1 MLFSTRKS
9 PRIKNFDY
17 KSENYYFITI
27 CTHNRRCLFGDPHKL
42 SIAGEIAEKQ
52 INQISAHYENVR
64 VDKYVVMPN
73 HVHMILVLENGNINS
88 ADQIIA
94 QYKSGVTREVR
105 SMIPDIVLWQ
115 RSFHDHIIRN
125 QRSYENI
132 WLYIDGNPQCWDKDC
147 FFTDQE

>member
-1 MLFSTRKS
+1 MEFAKRKS
-9 PRIKNFDY
+9 PRIVGYDY
-17 KSENYYFITI
+17 SNPNYYFITV
-27 CTHNRRCLFGDPHKL
+27 CTHNRKCLFGDPFAL
-42 SIAGEIAEKQ
+42 NRAGEIAEKQ
-52 INQISAHYENVR
+52 INQIAEHYENVR
-64 VDKYVVMPN
+64 VDKYVIMPN

-105 SMIPDIVLWQ
+105 SLFPDIVLWQ
-115 RSFHDHIIRN
+115 RSFYDHIIRN

-132 WLYIDGNPQCWDKDC
+132 WRYIDGNPQCWDKDC